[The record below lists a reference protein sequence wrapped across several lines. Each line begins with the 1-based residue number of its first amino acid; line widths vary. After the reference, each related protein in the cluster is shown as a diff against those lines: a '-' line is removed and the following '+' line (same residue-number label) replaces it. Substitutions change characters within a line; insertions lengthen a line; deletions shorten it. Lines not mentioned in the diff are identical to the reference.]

1 MSVVHLASVVG
12 VERAV
17 TTPAVRD
24 ALLHELYTQEVVS
37 PHAEDGDEPES
48 RPPPP
53 RRIHTGRPAA
63 SNATGMLPALGAA
76 AAAMGGGGAAAA
88 ATVAGAG
95 ADALNGLELI
105 VRSFTVY
112 YISDDERRTLTLSV
126 PSPPPSKPSTASSS
140 RSRDRNDRL
149 YGSRLGSRSNNA
161 VPHSPGTTAGAIG
174 STVEPDAL
182 FAALRAQVD
191 WLRAPAAVQMQRVAR
206 GYLSREKLQKWH
218 LAAVRIQAAARCWAA
233 LQQYCFAQVHVQ

>member
-1 MSVVHLASVVG
+1 VSIVHLASVVG
-12 VERAV
+12 VARAV
-17 TTPAVRD
+17 TTPTVRD
-24 ALLHELYTQEVVS
+24 ALLHDIYTQEVVS

-53 RRIHTGRPAA
+53 RRIHTGRPAV
-63 SNATGMLPALGAA
+63 SNATGILPALGAA
-76 AAAMGGGGAAAA
+76 AAAGGGGAAAA

-105 VRSFTVY
+105 ARSFTVY

-126 PSPPPSKPSTASSS
+126 PPSPSTPSTASSS

-149 YGSRLGSRSNNA
+149 HGSRLGNHRSNGA

-218 LAAVRIQAAARCWAA
+218 LATVRIQAAARCWAA